1 MELLMNEQTMKI
13 ITAGAMAYAAYRG
26 IKKIEKVFNN
36 RATERERIIELQLKE
51 EERRLAKE
59 ERKRIIEWTST
70 SPTIMAATKERM
82 LQRLLSPFLVSSI
95 PITPSNTPT
104 KSKVIF
110 W

>member
-59 ERKRIIEWTST
+59 ERKRISSYFNITR
-70 SPTIMAATKERM
+70 ERYEGSEN
-82 LQRLLSPFLVSSI
+82 RDHWYDDRGKVKFLKLDMMNIANKNAMKAGV
-95 PITPSNTPT
+95 
-104 KSKVIF
+104 
-110 W
+110 